1 MPVTYAAYGQ
11 KKPVAQ
17 PRRVKAKPAWSDYLT
32 ADNKFALSSEEI
44 LRRKQALL
52 SRHNVFNNAPR
63 TYNDSSKEL
72 PVRQANKSGISN
84 TQKLLNARS
93 KKGINN
99 RTFTAYHDN
108 IHTEAFPKDNQKD
121 MTSLDIVSSRHK
133 HWSVSI
139 LL

>member
-63 TYNDSSKEL
+63 TYNDSRKEV
-72 PVRQANKSGISN
+72 PERQANKGEISN

-108 IHTEAFPKDNQKD
+108 IHAEAFPKDNQKD
-121 MTSLDIVSSRHK
+121 LTSLDLVSSRHK

-139 LL
+139 FL